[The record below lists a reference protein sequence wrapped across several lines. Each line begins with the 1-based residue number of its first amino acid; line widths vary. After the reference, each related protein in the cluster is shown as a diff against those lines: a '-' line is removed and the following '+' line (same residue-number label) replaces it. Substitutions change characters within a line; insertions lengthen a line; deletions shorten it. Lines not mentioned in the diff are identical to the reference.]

1 MTIFNIFFCIIPLI
15 LVDIFGLIVLSWGS
29 QLYITII
36 ESLVL
41 SLLML
46 IITLIEIKTSWSLA
60 WDYYKIDGHDPILND
75 DSEDVDAA

>member
-1 MTIFNIFFCIIPLI
+1 
-15 LVDIFGLIVLSWGS
+15 
-29 QLYITII
+29 
-36 ESLVL
+36 
-41 SLLML
+41 ML